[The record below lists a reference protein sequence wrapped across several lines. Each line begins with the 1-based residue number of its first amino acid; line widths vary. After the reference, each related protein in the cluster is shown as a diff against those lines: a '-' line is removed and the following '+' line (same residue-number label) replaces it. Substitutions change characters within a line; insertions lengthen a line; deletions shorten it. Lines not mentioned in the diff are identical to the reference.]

1 MKEIVQSVDR
11 SLDILTFLSNYPKG
25 ISVGELAKEMN
36 LHKSTAHRLL
46 NTLLYKGF
54 VKQNE
59 EDNNYKLTFK
69 LFEIGSSI
77 IRDNPL
83 REASRHHL
91 KELRNITEEV
101 VHLVVPDNSDII
113 YIDKF
118 DTNQTIRMHS
128 KIGNKSPMY
137 CTSVGKAILSTYPD
151 EKIKQLWDNSEIIQL
166 TEYTITSFPDFMAEI
181 VKIRKLGYAEDNQ
194 ENELQVRCFGAAIKD
209 YNNQTVGAFS
219 ISTPIIRLNDEKI
232 NLFKKLII
240 EYSIKISKEL
250 GN

>member
-11 SLDILTFLSNYPKG
+11 SLDILVFLANYPKG
-25 ISVGELAKEMN
+25 ISVSELSKKMN

-46 NTLLYKGF
+46 KTLLYKGF
-54 VKQNE
+54 VKQNDD
-59 EDNNYKLTFK
+59 DNNYKLTFK
-69 LFEIGSSI
+69 LFEIGSSV

-83 REASRHHL
+83 RDASRHHL

-101 VHLVVPDNSDII
+101 VHLVVPDDSNII
-113 YIDKF
+113 YIDKY

-128 KIGNKSPMY
+128 KIGKKSPMY

-151 EKIKQLWDNSEIIQL
+151 DKIKQLWNKSEIIQL
-166 TEYTITSFPDFMAEI
+166 TKHTITSFVDFMDEI
-181 VKIRKLGYAEDNQ
+181 NKIRRLSFADDNQ
-194 ENELQVRCFGAAIKD
+194 ENELQIRCFGAAIKD
-209 YNNQTVGAFS
+209 YNNKTVGAIS

-232 NLFKKLII
+232 NMFRKLIV
-240 EYSIKISKEL
+240 EYSMKISKEL